1 MTTLSLSAG
10 LLELGIAASEEQV
23 EQLTAFQTLLEKWN
37 QASNLI
43 SRRDIRRIV
52 PRHLLDSVSVLPWVR
67 GERLID
73 LGSGGGLPGIP
84 LAVLRP
90 RSQVVVLD
98 RSEKKCRFLST
109 AVRELGLSNVQVVAL
124 DVENYEPEARFE
136 TLLSRAVAPPAR
148 IWSLGRRLLD
158 ENGRMVLHAHVGLEA
173 DEPGEFPGAGQVQKE
188 RVQIPELPES
198 HEVLIIE
205 TAVH

>member
-1 MTTLSLSAG
+1 MATLALAAG
-10 LLELGIAASEEQV
+10 LLELGIPASEEQV
-23 EQLTAFQTLLEKWN
+23 AQLTAFQTLLEKWN

-67 GERLID
+67 GERLVD

-84 LAVLRP
+84 VAILRP
-90 RSQVVVLD
+90 RSQVVLVD

-109 AVRELGLSNVQVVAL
+109 VVRELKLENVQVLAL
-124 DVENYEPEARFE
+124 DVEHYQPEE
-136 TLLSRAVAPPAR
+136 GYQTLLSRAMAPPTR
-148 IWSLGRRLLD
+148 IWSLGRRLLSD
-158 ENGRMVLHAHVGLEA
+158 NGRMVLHAHVGIEA
-173 DEPGEFPGAGQVQKE
+173 EDSGEFPGAAQVHRE
-188 RVQIPELPES
+188 RVQIPDLPEA
-198 HEVLIIE
+198 HEVLIID